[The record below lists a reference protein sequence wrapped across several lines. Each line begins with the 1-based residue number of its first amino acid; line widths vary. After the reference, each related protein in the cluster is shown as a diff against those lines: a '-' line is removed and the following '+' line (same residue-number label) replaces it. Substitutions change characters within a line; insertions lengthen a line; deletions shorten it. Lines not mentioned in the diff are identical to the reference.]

1 MDKVV
6 SVDLSDIT
14 LGFENAFI
22 KCPEWFGAFVN
33 FAASEAFN
41 DLPGDGIQEIS
52 ILTVPSLE
60 GVTSALAIGALYGEV
75 LKIRKKAT
83 VEKIELAQLAVG
95 MHVSVL
101 CGTGGH
107 QAVGEVTSIDLK
119 NASPRVII
127 GSTVLSIKSIRE
139 ITKLPT
145 EVGNPKQFKKMQVAA
160 NKNPES
166 LFAVLADS
174 SIPIFRSLL
183 MMRSTSGITEAEFE
197 IELRDETTG
206 ETKSIKE
213 LLNPISGGSKEL
225 GTTIVLNTSTDE
237 QIEWLNNQLKLTG
250 QSATS
255 NISVM
260 GSSAAILSQIEN
272 ISNPR
277 VIAVVGRNERQ
288 INAAVDAV
296 RTVFAYSQ
304 DIGERDHWVSLPRNT
319 ELVSFRRAI

>member
-1 MDKVV
+1 MI
-6 SVDLSDIT
+6 SVDLSSISIGLDGI
-14 LGFENAFI
+14 FK
-22 KCPEWFGAFVN
+22 KCPDWFSAFVN
-33 FAASEAFN
+33 FAASEVSSELPN
-41 DLPGDGIQEIS
+41 DRIQEIS
-52 ILTVPSLE
+52 IITVPALE

-75 LKIRKKAT
+75 LKIRTKAA
-83 VEKIELAQLAVG
+83 VERIELDQLEVG

-119 NASPRVII
+119 HVSPRVVI
-127 GSTVLSIKSIRE
+127 GSTVISIKSIRE
-139 ITKLPT
+139 IAKLSN
-145 EVGNPKQFKKMQVAA
+145 EVGNPKQFKKMLKAA
-160 NKNPES
+160 NKDPES

-183 MMRSTSGITEAEFE
+183 MMRSTSGITENEFE
-197 IELRDETTG
+197 IELRDEATG
-206 ETKSIKE
+206 ETKTIRE

-237 QIEWLNNQLKLTG
+237 QIEWLTNQLKLTG
-250 QSATS
+250 QNATS

-272 ISNPR
+272 ISNPK
-277 VIAVVGRNERQ
+277 VIAVIGRNERQ
-288 INAAVDAV
+288 INAAADAV

-304 DIGERDHWVSLPRNT
+304 DIDEKDHWRMLPQNT

>member
-1 MDKVV
+1 MI
-6 SVDLSDIT
+6 SVDLKDISIG
-14 LGFENAFI
+14 LGGTFNR
-22 KCPEWFGAFVN
+22 CPEWFSAFVN
-33 FAASEAFN
+33 FAASDVFDE
-41 DLPGDGIQEIS
+41 LPKDGIQEIS
-52 ILTVPSLE
+52 IITVPALE
-60 GVTSALAIGALYGEV
+60 GVTSALALGALYGEV
-75 LKIRKKAT
+75 LKIRTKAA
-83 VEKIELAQLAVG
+83 VERIELDQLEVG

-101 CGTGGH
+101 CGTGAH

-119 NASPRVII
+119 NASPRVVI
-127 GSTVLSIKSIRE
+127 GSTVISIKSIRE
-139 ITKLPT
+139 ITKLSN
-145 EVGNPKQFKKMQVAA
+145 EVGNPKQFKKMQIAA
-160 NKNPES
+160 NKDPES

-183 MMRSTSGITEAEFE
+183 MMRSTSGITENEFE

-206 ETKSIKE
+206 ETKTIRE
-213 LLNPISGGSKEL
+213 LLNPISEGSKEL

-237 QIEWLNNQLKLTG
+237 QIEWLMNQLKLTG
-250 QSATS
+250 QNATS

-277 VIAVVGRNERQ
+277 VIAVIGRNERQ
-288 INAAVDAV
+288 INAAADAV

-304 DIGERDHWVSLPRNT
+304 DIGERAHWKKLPQNT

>member
-1 MDKVV
+1 MI
-6 SVDLSDIT
+6 SIDLEHISMGVNGI
-14 LGFENAFI
+14 FFS
-22 KCPEWFGAFVN
+22 CPKWFSSFVN
-33 FAASEAFN
+33 FAASEAC
-41 DLPGDGIQEIS
+41 DELPDDGIQEIS
-52 ILTVPSLE
+52 IITVPTLD

-75 LKIRKKAT
+75 LKIRTKAL
-83 VEKIELAQLAVG
+83 VERIELDQLAVG

-119 NASPRVII
+119 NSSPRVVI

-145 EVGNPKQFKKMQVAA
+145 EVGNPKQFKKMHIAV

-166 LFAVLADS
+166 LFAILANS

-183 MMRSTSGITEAEFE
+183 MMRSTSGITENEFK

-206 ETKSIKE
+206 ETKTIKE
-213 LLNPISGGSKEL
+213 LLNPISGSSKEL

-250 QSATS
+250 QNATS

-260 GSSAAILSQIEN
+260 GSSAAILSQIEG

-296 RTVFAYSQ
+296 RTVFAYSP
-304 DIGERDHWVSLPRNT
+304 DIGERDHWGILPKNT

>member
-1 MDKVV
+1 MKVDF
-6 SVDLSDIT
+6 SNISIGIDGKYFS
-14 LGFENAFI
+14 
-22 KCPEWFGAFVN
+22 CPEWFSAFVN
-33 FAASEAFN
+33 FAASEVAN
-41 DLPGDGIQEIS
+41 ELPKDGIQEIS
-52 ILTVPSLE
+52 IITVPALE
-60 GVTSALAIGALYGEV
+60 GVTSALALGALYGEV
-75 LKIRKKAT
+75 LKIRSKAAL
-83 VEKIELAQLAVG
+83 ERIELDELEVG

-119 NASPRVII
+119 NASPRVVI

-139 ITKLPT
+139 ITKLSN
-145 EVGNPKQFKKMQVAA
+145 EVGNPKQFKKMQIAA

-183 MMRSTSGITEAEFE
+183 MMRSTSGITENEFE

-206 ETKSIKE
+206 ETKSIKD

-237 QIEWLNNQLKLTG
+237 QIEWLMNQLKLTG
-250 QSATS
+250 QNAVS

-288 INAAVDAV
+288 INAAADAV

-304 DIGERDHWVSLPRNT
+304 DIGERDHWRKLPKNT

>member
-1 MDKVV
+1 MI
-6 SVDLSDIT
+6 SVDLKNISIGLGGTFVSCPQWFSD
-14 LGFENAFI
+14 
-22 KCPEWFGAFVN
+22 FVN
-33 FAASEAFN
+33 FAALEVSDE
-41 DLPGDGIQEIS
+41 LPKDGIQEIS
-52 ILTVPSLE
+52 IVTVPALE

-75 LKIRKKAT
+75 LKIRAKAA
-83 VEKIELAQLAVG
+83 VERIELDQLVVG
-95 MHVSVL
+95 MHVSVI

-119 NASPRVII
+119 NPFPRVVI

-139 ITKLPT
+139 INKL
-145 EVGNPKQFKKMQVAA
+145 QIAS
-160 NKNPES
+160 NKDPVS

-174 SIPIFRSLL
+174 SVPIFRSLL
-183 MMRSTSGITEAEFE
+183 MMRTTSGITENEFE

-206 ETKSIKE
+206 ETKTVKE
-213 LLNPISGGSKEL
+213 LLNPISGRSKDL
-225 GTTIVLNTSTDE
+225 GTTVVLNTSSDE
-237 QIEWLNNQLKLTG
+237 QIEWLVNQLKLTG
-250 QSATS
+250 QNATS

-260 GSSAAILSQIEN
+260 GSSSAILSQIDN

-288 INAAVDAV
+288 INAAADAV

-304 DIGERDHWVSLPRNT
+304 NIERKYHWSLLPDNT

>member
-1 MDKVV
+1 MI
-6 SVDLSDIT
+6 SVDLKNISIGLGGTFVSCPQWFSD
-14 LGFENAFI
+14 
-22 KCPEWFGAFVN
+22 FVN
-33 FAASEAFN
+33 FAALEVSDE
-41 DLPGDGIQEIS
+41 LPKDGIQEIS
-52 ILTVPSLE
+52 IVTVPALE

-75 LKIRKKAT
+75 LKIRAKVA
-83 VEKIELAQLAVG
+83 VERIKLDQLVVG
-95 MHVSVL
+95 MHVSVI

-119 NASPRVII
+119 NPFPRVVI

-139 ITKLPT
+139 INKLPT
-145 EVGNPKQFKKMQVAA
+145 EMGNPKQFKKLQIAS
-160 NKNPES
+160 NKDPVS

-174 SIPIFRSLL
+174 SVPIFRSLL
-183 MMRSTSGITEAEFE
+183 MMRTTSGITENEFE

-206 ETKSIKE
+206 ETKTVKE
-213 LLNPISGGSKEL
+213 LLNPISGRSKDL
-225 GTTIVLNTSTDE
+225 GTTVVLNTSSDE
-237 QIEWLNNQLKLTG
+237 QIEWLVNQLKLTG
-250 QSATS
+250 QNATS

-260 GSSAAILSQIEN
+260 GSSSAILSQIDN

-288 INAAVDAV
+288 INAAADAV

-304 DIGERDHWVSLPRNT
+304 NIERKYHWSLLPDNT